1 MQASSKIASSDRE
14 MGTNMFEKIR
24 NTALLL
30 MFPAVLVGMY
40 GFCFRGWDTFPIL
53 FALPFAF
60 IALCAFLTEGCD

>member
-1 MQASSKIASSDRE
+1 MRMRII
-14 MGTNMFEKIR
+14 MFEKIK
-24 NTALLL
+24 NAALLL

>member
-1 MQASSKIASSDRE
+1 MQASSKIASSDKE
-14 MGTNMFEKIR
+14 MESNMFEKIR

>member
-1 MQASSKIASSDRE
+1 MQASSKIASSDKE
-14 MGTNMFEKIR
+14 MGINMFEKIR

-30 MFPAVLVGMY
+30 MFPAILVGMY

-60 IALCAFLTEGCD
+60 VALCAFLTEGCD

>member
-1 MQASSKIASSDRE
+1 MQASSKIVSSDKE
-14 MGTNMFEKIR
+14 MESNMFEKIR